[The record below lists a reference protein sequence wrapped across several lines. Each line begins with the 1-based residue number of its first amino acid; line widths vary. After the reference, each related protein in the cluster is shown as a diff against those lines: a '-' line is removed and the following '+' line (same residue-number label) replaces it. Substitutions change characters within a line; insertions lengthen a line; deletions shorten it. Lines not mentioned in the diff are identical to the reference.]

1 MLEDMKITAVIRD
14 LSLQLLFF
22 PFKNQTFLSMDI
34 SSYGYKYPGHI
45 FLKVSINSVEIHLLY
60 ANIRDI
66 SAGNTKKKNKTKQ
79 KQNKTKQNKNK
90 NKKKLRTVLR
100 WATLTL
106 STRGSLAARLA

>member
-66 SAGNTKKKNKTKQ
+66 SAGNTKKKTKQ
-79 KQNKTKQNKNK
+79 NKNKTKQNKTKTKTKK
-90 NKKKLRTVLR
+90 N
-100 WATLTL
+100 
-106 STRGSLAARLA
+106 